1 MTEAD
6 RAIAASAQKHG
17 LSEAAGRVLWDALVA
32 GRGGQAQFSHPELGG
47 MGQWSG
53 GMTQIGDMF
62 NHGLKARVAAFC
74 ADLAPLATR
83 SNASG
88 SAASFQTQHQGA
100 APIGRS
106 QFLRLWQSG
115 CVVARR
121 SWPARVEWRAGR
133 HALRLFP
140 RPAPARGR
148 TRRRGHD
155 LRHGPAPHFRLF
167 AAAEHLFGAGLYQP
181 DRTRDAG
188 RLAHR
193 RGLRPS

>member
-17 LSEAAGRVLWDALVA
+17 LSEAAGRVIWDALVA

-74 ADLAPLATR
+74 ADLAPLAAR

-100 APIGRS
+100 SPSEISSSPGRADA
-106 QFLRLWQSG
+106 W
-115 CVVARR
+115 
-121 SWPARVEWRAGR
+121 WPA
-133 HALRLFP
+133 ALGQPASSGAQDATRYACFP
-140 RPAPARGR
+140 D
-148 TRRRGHD
+148 RRRLAVERDGAVTIYDTGQHRISGFSQQQSTCSA
-155 LRHGPAPHFRLF
+155 LAFTSQTGPVML
-167 AAAEHLFGAGLYQP
+167 
-181 DRTRDAG
+181 DA
-188 RLAHR
+188 LPIVEA
-193 RGLRPS
+193 